1 MKIKDIIDNYL
12 FESSLYKKTSTYSFD
27 LKVSRSIQRCLYFL
41 NIQYVNELN
50 KNVLFD
56 MIIYYRTQTKKKNSG
71 INQTIEWLYSVF
83 NYFEVKHNMGKFRK
97 LVNDTESFKHF
108 KDTELKSIL
117 KYVKVL
123 PDVNNNIMYRL
134 AVFLLLD
141 TGLRTNELLNLLVKN
156 VDFDEQS
163 ILVEKTKNGKR
174 RYVYFSELSKDTLSK
189 VISKTKSPY
198 IFENLLSG
206 SNLTSRALRY
216 FLDKMKKDL
225 RFDKLHA
232 HQFRKTFAMGLLKNG
247 AGLEVIQK
255 LLGHSDIKMTMVY
268 LDVYDYYV
276 ASEYKRFQ
284 PKY

>member
-1 MKIKDIIDNYL
+1 MKIKNLIENYL

-27 LKVSRSIQRCLYFL
+27 LKVSRSIQRCLNFL

-83 NYFEVKHNMGKFRK
+83 NYFEVEHNMGKFRK

-141 TGLRTNELLNLLVKN
+141 TGLRTNEL
-156 VDFDEQS
+156 
-163 ILVEKTKNGKR
+163 
-174 RYVYFSELSKDTLSK
+174 
-189 VISKTKSPY
+189 
-198 IFENLLSG
+198 
-206 SNLTSRALRY
+206 
-216 FLDKMKKDL
+216 
-225 RFDKLHA
+225 
-232 HQFRKTFAMGLLKNG
+232 
-247 AGLEVIQK
+247 
-255 LLGHSDIKMTMVY
+255 
-268 LDVYDYYV
+268 
-276 ASEYKRFQ
+276 
-284 PKY
+284 